1 MRERKKPSRKKQET
15 VIPSLSSTSSV
26 EHNDACIKN
35 VRDVVFSSMN
45 DVELQKALDNF
56 LKKNIKDKNLI
67 VRDLSILRDIITE
80 YLDAYILFGYN
91 LEGERVIV
99 QQFKTPKDRDAIMD
113 FLKTIFLRQQHE
125 NFLDD
130 EGYDD

>member
-1 MRERKKPSRKKQET
+1 MRERKNPSKKKQET
-15 VIPSLSSTSSV
+15 ITPSLSSTSSV
-26 EHNDACIKN
+26 GDNDACLKN

>member
-1 MRERKKPSRKKQET
+1 MQERKKPSRKKKET
-15 VIPSLSSTSSV
+15 ITPSLSSTPNV
-26 EHNDACIKN
+26 EDNESCIKN

-45 DVELQKALDNF
+45 DIELQKALDNF

-67 VRDLSILRDIITE
+67 VRDLSILRNVITE

-130 EGYDD
+130 EGYED

>member
-15 VIPSLSSTSSV
+15 ITPSLSSTPNV
-26 EHNDACIKN
+26 EDNDACLKN

-45 DVELQKALDNF
+45 DIELQKALDNF

-80 YLDAYILFGYN
+80 YLDTYILFGYN
-91 LEGERVIV
+91 IEGERVIV
-99 QQFKTPKDRDAIMD
+99 QHFKTAKDRDAIMD

>member
-15 VIPSLSSTSSV
+15 VTPSLSSTSSV
-26 EHNDACIKN
+26 EDNDACIKN

-125 NFLDD
+125 NFLND

>member
-1 MRERKKPSRKKQET
+1 MQERKKPSRKKKET
-15 VIPSLSSTSSV
+15 ITPSLSSTPNV
-26 EHNDACIKN
+26 EDNESCIKN
-35 VRDVVFSSMN
+35 VRDIVFSSMN
-45 DVELQKALDNF
+45 DIELQKALDNF

-67 VRDLSILRDIITE
+67 VRDLSILRNVITE

-130 EGYDD
+130 DGYED

>member
-1 MRERKKPSRKKQET
+1 MQERKKPSRKKKET
-15 VIPSLSSTSSV
+15 ITPSLSSTPNV
-26 EHNDACIKN
+26 EDNESCIKN

-45 DVELQKALDNF
+45 DIELQKALDNF

-67 VRDLSILRDIITE
+67 VRDLSILRNIITE

-91 LEGERVIV
+91 LEGERIIV

-130 EGYDD
+130 EGYED

>member
-1 MRERKKPSRKKQET
+1 MQERKKPSRKKKET
-15 VIPSLSSTSSV
+15 ITPSLSSTPNV
-26 EHNDACIKN
+26 EDNESCIKN

-45 DVELQKALDNF
+45 DIELQKALDNF

-67 VRDLSILRDIITE
+67 VRDLSILRNVITE

-130 EGYDD
+130 DGYED

>member
-1 MRERKKPSRKKQET
+1 MQERKKPSRKKKET
-15 VIPSLSSTSSV
+15 ITPSLSSTPNV
-26 EHNDACIKN
+26 EDNEACIKN

-45 DVELQKALDNF
+45 DIELQKALDNF

-67 VRDLSILRDIITE
+67 VRDISILRDVITE

-99 QQFKTPKDRDAIMD
+99 QHFKTPKDRDAIMD

-130 EGYDD
+130 EGYED

>member
-1 MRERKKPSRKKQET
+1 MRERKKTSRKKQET
-15 VIPSLSSTSSV
+15 VTPSLSSTSSV
-26 EHNDACIKN
+26 EDNDACIKN